1 MNNGT
6 NVWSSSYGFKIDYI
20 CNYSVFNIGNQGNG
34 TLSNQFQC
42 VAAFKTLM
50 YPFMKYKEMK

>member
-1 MNNGT
+1 MVIDFLKKNGIQKDIMNNGT

-34 TLSNQFQC
+34 TLSNQF
-42 VAAFKTLM
+42 
-50 YPFMKYKEMK
+50 

>member
-1 MNNGT
+1 MKPNGNCFLKKKNGIQKDIMNNGT

-34 TLSNQFQC
+34 TLSNQF
-42 VAAFKTLM
+42 
-50 YPFMKYKEMK
+50 